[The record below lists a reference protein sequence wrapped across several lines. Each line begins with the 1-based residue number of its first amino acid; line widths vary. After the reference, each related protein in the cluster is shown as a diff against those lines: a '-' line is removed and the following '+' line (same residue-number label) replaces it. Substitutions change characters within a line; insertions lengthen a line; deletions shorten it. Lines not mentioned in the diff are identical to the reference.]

1 MSDLRRPLL
10 SIAAT
15 AALSLVI
22 GACSGSAASPAT
34 ASDGGPSGGPTA
46 APSATAEDA
55 LEHETGASD
64 VLLRYEEGGGFV
76 MPTFAVTFVPH
87 FTLYGD
93 GTIVFRDPVEEAPPA
108 EGSLFKSG
116 PLKTAKLTEEQI
128 QDLLKL
134 ALDEGGLAAAR
145 SEYTND
151 MIADAS
157 TAVFTITAGGQTKM
171 VSVYALGLEMEG
183 MADAQARA
191 AFLQLA
197 QTLTT
202 IDEGGMVAASEYV
215 PTAYRGVLMEAPGVV
230 DPDIRPWPWQDIAVE
245 DFKPNPDPAKLQ
257 FPNRVMTPEEVEALG
272 IEGYSGGFQNAI
284 LKADDGTTYTFS
296 LRPLL
301 PDETE

>member
-22 GACSGSAASPAT
+22 GACSGRAASPAT
-34 ASDGGPSGGPTA
+34 ASDGGASGGPTP

-116 PLKTAKLTEEQI
+116 PLKTAKL
-128 QDLLKL
+128 
-134 ALDEGGLAAAR
+134 
-145 SEYTND
+145 
-151 MIADAS
+151 
-157 TAVFTITAGGQTKM
+157 
-171 VSVYALGLEMEG
+171 
-183 MADAQARA
+183 
-191 AFLQLA
+191 
-197 QTLTT
+197 
-202 IDEGGMVAASEYV
+202 
-215 PTAYRGVLMEAPGVV
+215 
-230 DPDIRPWPWQDIAVE
+230 
-245 DFKPNPDPAKLQ
+245 
-257 FPNRVMTPEEVEALG
+257 
-272 IEGYSGGFQNAI
+272 
-284 LKADDGTTYTFS
+284 
-296 LRPLL
+296 
-301 PDETE
+301 